1 MIWFIEIPVILF
13 VILGMLAGSVQIGGL
28 LRTIGIILLIV
39 GFLVWIISLYGKRDT
54 KVVLG
59 GILLINGAILLL
71 TGIWFADHTL
81 FEFLFGTAWG

>member
-13 VILGMLAGSVQIGGL
+13 VILGMLAGSAQIGCL

-39 GFLVWIISLYGKRDT
+39 GFLVWIIALHSERDT

-71 TGIWFADHTL
+71 TGIWFVDHTL
-81 FEFLFGTAWG
+81 FEFLFGTGWG